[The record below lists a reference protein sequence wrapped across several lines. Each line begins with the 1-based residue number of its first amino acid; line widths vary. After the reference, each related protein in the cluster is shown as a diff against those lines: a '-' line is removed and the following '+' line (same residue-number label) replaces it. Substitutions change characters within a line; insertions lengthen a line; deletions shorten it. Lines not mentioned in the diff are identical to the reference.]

1 MAIHLQVHKYISVLK
16 EKLVEFFTRTNLPRT
31 PALDL
36 INQSKKISA
45 MLEALRSEHPIE
57 LKYARISEP
66 EEPMASAYAQ
76 PRKVHR
82 SRHFPY
88 LDEKRKLILAICWL
102 SVLSKLLLKFC
113 AACCSIF
120 FFPAILVKPLDGV
133 FISWSWIYVN
143 SFCVFRNI

>member
-31 PALDL
+31 PAPGRPTISLSLLLLFALDL

-82 SRHFPY
+82 SRHFPV
-88 LDEKRKLILAICWL
+88 
-102 SVLSKLLLKFC
+102 S
-113 AACCSIF
+113 
-120 FFPAILVKPLDGV
+120 
-133 FISWSWIYVN
+133 
-143 SFCVFRNI
+143 